1 MPRVRRMIKFNSIT
15 ATKVLTAILFVF
27 VCLFFCIGT
36 IDLSIKNATPFTVL
50 SLLTAYA
57 LFVSPTRSAVTGLA
71 VGVFLDSTSGG
82 TYCFNS
88 VALMLISLFVCLIA
102 NNIFNKNLKAS
113 LVISLLAS
121 VTYFV
126 LYWAIFY
133 IIGCSLKESLTYLIN
148 FGLPSAVYTAVF
160 ILPFYYLFKFFQ
172 KLI

>member
-1 MPRVRRMIKFNSIT
+1 MIKFNSTVAIK
-15 ATKVLTAILFVF
+15 ALTAIIFVF
-27 VCLFFCIGT
+27 VCLFFSIGT
-36 IDLSIKNATPFTVL
+36 VDLSIKNATPFTVL

-71 VGVFLDSTSGG
+71 MGVFLDSTSGD

-88 VALMLISLFVCLIA
+88 VALMFIALFVCLTA

-126 LYWAIFY
+126 LYWAFFY
-133 IIGCSLKESLTYLIN
+133 IIGSSLRESLTYLIN
-148 FGLPSAVYTAVF
+148 YGLTSAVYTAIL

>member
-1 MPRVRRMIKFNSIT
+1 MIKFNPTT
-15 ATKVLTAILFVF
+15 AIKVLTAILFGF
-27 VCLFFCIGT
+27 VCLFFSIGA

-50 SLLTAYA
+50 ALLTAYA
-57 LFVSPTRSAVTGLA
+57 LFSSPTRSAVIGLA

-88 VALMLISLFVCLIA
+88 VTLMLIALFVCLTA

-113 LVISLLAS
+113 LVISLLAAVS
-121 VTYFV
+121 YFV
-126 LYWAIFY
+126 LYWAVFH
-133 IIGCSLKESLTYLIN
+133 IIGCSLRESLTYLFN
-148 FGLPSAVYTAVF
+148 YGLPSAIYTAVF